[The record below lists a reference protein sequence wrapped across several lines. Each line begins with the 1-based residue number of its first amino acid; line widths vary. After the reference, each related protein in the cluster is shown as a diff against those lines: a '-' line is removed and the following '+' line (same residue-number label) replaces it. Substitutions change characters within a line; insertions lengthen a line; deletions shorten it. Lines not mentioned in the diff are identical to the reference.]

1 MQRLITVSVDI
12 KQLLKSP
19 TNPFSINEVDS
30 VNELLEQGWEI
41 EEWDFLK
48 EDSGDGEILLLV
60 TLNDEAMFGDEDD
73 IEDDFNFDHFND
85 LDVEEAE
92 EVHGDT
98 IHHSD
103 TSGLIKGH
111 VGDVEIQYIIVSDAG
126 EARESVE
133 INRIIKIALSC
144 IGNG

>member
-48 EDSGDGEILLLV
+48 EDSGDGQILLLV

-73 IEDDFNFDHFND
+73 IDDDFNFDHFND

-92 EVHGDT
+92 D
-98 IHHSD
+98 ID
-103 TSGLIKGH
+103 
-111 VGDVEIQYIIVSDAG
+111 DA
-126 EARESVE
+126 
-133 INRIIKIALSC
+133 KKL
-144 IGNG
+144 